1 LTVGDRALF
10 DPVSRELTCHHCAD
24 GELPLFGVAPVHRPT
39 EAERARIKAL
49 IAEARAVLEASRQA
63 G

>member
-1 LTVGDRALF
+1 MF
-10 DPVSRELTCHHCAD
+10 DP
-24 GELPLFGVAPVHRPT
+24 PPVHRPT

-49 IAEARAVLEASRQA
+49 IAEARAVLEAHRQA